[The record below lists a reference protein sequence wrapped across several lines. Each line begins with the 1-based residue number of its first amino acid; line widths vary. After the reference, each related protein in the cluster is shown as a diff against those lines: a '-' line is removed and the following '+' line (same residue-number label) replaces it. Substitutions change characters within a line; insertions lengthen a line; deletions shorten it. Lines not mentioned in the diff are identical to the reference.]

1 MAPKKSSSSFGRE
14 MVMAGQTDLFH
25 CVSSSQKGADPTPA
39 NIAPDIEYKHDFLED
54 HEALFHY
61 LLHNL
66 NWNTQFK
73 SRETAMF
80 GVSYGYDGQ
89 HYRYAKLP
97 DFLSPLADNIKATFG
112 YLPNS
117 ALVNHYP
124 NGDHYIS
131 YHSDK
136 NMEMNQHT
144 GVAIVSLGSIREM
157 AFRNIQYPHIKSY
170 FALQPGSAMYM
181 DDVVQQVWQHGILKT
196 QSAKARISISFRS
209 LVIR

>member
-1 MAPKKSSSSFGRE
+1 MAPKHLSSNLE
-14 MVMAGQTDLFH
+14 MVMARQTDLFH
-25 CVSSSQKGADPTPA
+25 SISSRREEADSA
-39 NIAPDIEYKHDFLED
+39 LGGIAPDIEYRYNFLED

-73 SRETAMF
+73 SRKTAMF

-89 HYRYAKLP
+89 HYRYAELP
-97 DFLSPLADNIKATFG
+97 EFLTPLADNINSTFG

-124 NGDHYIS
+124 DGDHYIS

-144 GVAIVSLGSIREM
+144 GVTIVSLGSVREM

-196 QSAKARISISFRS
+196 QSAGARISISFRS